1 MPVAGC
7 AGQGRF
13 KNDPRAAVVGP
24 DYLDYIEQY
33 PMDRETRYHYP
44 PRIGFTGAKGVEAPS
59 VDGPSSFTAKVQAL
73 MTLTAKVPPA
83 VQKTDGIGWA
93 KLERQGIAL

>member
-1 MPVAGC
+1 M
-7 AGQGRF
+7 
-13 KNDPRAAVVGP
+13 VGP

-44 PRIGFTGAKGVEAPS
+44 RIGVTGAKGVEAPS
-59 VDGPSSFTAKVQAL
+59 VDGPSSFPAKVQAIV
-73 MTLTAKVPPA
+73 TLTAKVPPA
-83 VQKTDGIGWA
+83 AQKTEGIGWA